1 MRVSTKK
8 IRYDDRLGSL
18 LNLNDR
24 TKKDLQLQSSKR
36 ITPAINEEHGKEDD
50 MAIQKDQHAR
60 PQNIVKNI
68 DAQAGARADAQIV
81 GQSSRNM

>member
-1 MRVSTKK
+1 M
-8 IRYDDRLGSL
+8 
-18 LNLNDR
+18 NDR

-50 MAIQKDQHAR
+50 MAIQKKQHAR
-60 PQNIVKNI
+60 PKNIVKNI
-68 DAQAGARADAQIV
+68 DAQADARADAQIV